1 MKRYLCHITTDKC
14 TTMDSVRQQRVSK
27 QIQKEMGE
35 LFQREGQG
43 IWGSGA
49 LVTVTGV
56 RITKDLQIARV
67 YLSIF
72 GTPDKS
78 SLVEKIREKGSEIRY
93 QLGRAMRHQ
102 LRVIPALEFY
112 EDDSLD
118 YIDNI
123 DRLLQ
128 E

>member
-1 MKRYLCHITTDKC
+1 
-14 TTMDSVRQQRVSK
+14 MDSVRQQRVSK
-27 QIQKEMGE
+27 QIQKELGE
-35 LFQREGQG
+35 LFQREGSSL
-43 IWGSGA
+43 WGGHA

-56 RITKDLQIARV
+56 RITRDLQLARV
-67 YLSIF
+67 HLSVF
-72 GTPDKS
+72 GTGEKRE
-78 SLVEKIREKGSEIRY
+78 LVERIKEKGNEIRF

-102 LRVIPALEFY
+102 LRTIPVLEFY

-123 DRLLQ
+123 DRLLR

>member
-1 MKRYLCHITTDKC
+1 
-14 TTMDSVRQQRVSK
+14 MDSLRQQRVAK
-27 QIQKEMGE
+27 QIQKEIGE
-35 LFQREGQG
+35 LFQREGRD
-43 IWGSGA
+43 IWGGGA

-67 YLSIF
+67 YLSVF
-72 GTPDKS
+72 GAPDKQAMI
-78 SLVEKIREKGSEIRY
+78 EKIREKGNEIRY

-102 LRVIPALEFY
+102 LRVIPTLEFY

-118 YIDNI
+118 YIENI
-123 DRLLQ
+123 DRLLN